1 MSIIIIE
8 SFFLFFN
15 VLVILELIQINETLV
30 YLNEIQRKKSIFIPC
45 CFINSGYEMSRL
57 IKKGNLVLSTKS
69 IM

>member
-30 YLNEIQRKKSIFIPC
+30 YLNEIQLTKSIFIPC
-45 CFINSGYEMSRL
+45 CFINSRYELSRS
-57 IKKGNLVLSTKS
+57 IKKGNLVLSTES